1 MLVVPCSLETLAP
14 WGRRIESLM
23 RERERESS
31 GTSLS
36 IVLSR
41 LEDGGTSWGTLM
53 GLEDGGTSWGT
64 LMGLYELAPLPAT
77 WAPFPASHEAT
88 G

>member
-53 GLEDGGTSWGT
+53 GLC
-64 LMGLYELAPLPAT
+64 ELAPLPAT